1 MSQDRDK
8 VEHGLTLKIKYT
20 YFYTFGAGR
29 NMGNRIHIKN
39 KKAYHDYEILEKYVA
54 GIQLQGTEIKSIRMG
69 KVSLVESYC
78 LFVNNELYV
87 RGMQI
92 ADYAWSSYNKHVPG
106 RDRKLLLTRHELK
119 KLKRKTRESGLTI
132 VTLRLFISDSGYAKL
147 EIGLARGKKEYDKR
161 ETIKRKD
168 AQRQLD
174 RLKKIK

>member
-1 MSQDRDK
+1 MADK
-8 VEHGLTLKIKYT
+8 INI
-20 YFYTFGAGR
+20 R
-29 NMGNRIHIKN
+29 N

-69 KVSLVESYC
+69 KVSLGESYC
-78 LFVNNELYV
+78 LFENKELYV

-92 ADYAWSSYNKHVPG
+92 SDYAWGSFNKHIPG
-106 RDRKLLLTRHELK
+106 RDRKLLMTRHELK

-132 VTLRLFISDSGYAKL
+132 ASLKLFLSDSGYAKL
-147 EIGLARGKKEYDKR
+147 EIGLARGKREFDKR
-161 ETIKRKD
+161 ETIKLKD